1 MARNYYE
8 ILNVSYKASAQEIKV
23 AFRLLAKKYH
33 PDKNPGNQE
42 MEDHFKSISEA
53 YLILSDPNKKAN
65 YDWNLYQKYVINTQG
80 KAVYRP
86 KTVYQRPRYHPNP
99 FYRYAKYTYS
109 KKVKRQGAIFVI
121 CLALVVIIIPLGL
134 EIFSAERH
142 FDNGLAYYKTGNYF
156 AAINSLEQS
165 FRPFGLRNLE
175 ASMLAS
181 KIVIYKYNDFSYA
194 LKYIEIG
201 LNAADNDND
210 FGELYYLRALCQKN
224 IHQTKKA
231 LKNFQKSLKY
241 NPHSD
246 STLLELGELNAFI
259 FNNYPK
265 ALQHFDKIDHTSNF
279 YKEAYFGKGYCF
291 FHLQELTTSL
301 NYFEEFIKYD
311 DSGGMPFYFKGLIQ
325 LKLGRLSEAC
335 KSLKKAS
342 SMGVMEAE
350 NLVITKCPKVIF
362 RTDF

>member
-33 PDKNPGNQE
+33 PDKNPGNPE
-42 MEDHFKSISEA
+42 IEEHFKRITEA
-53 YLILSDPNKKAN
+53 YLTLSDPDKKAN
-65 YDWNLYQKYVINTQG
+65 YDWNLYRKYAINTQG

-99 FYRYAKYTYS
+99 FFTNRRYTYS
-109 KKVKRQGAIFVI
+109 KKVKRQGAIFVV
-121 CLALVVIIIPLGL
+121 CLALVVVGFPLGL
-134 EIFSAERH
+134 EIFSAEKH
-142 FDNGLAYYKTGNYF
+142 FDDGLAYYKTGNYF
-156 AAINSLEQS
+156 AAMNSLEQS

-181 KIVIYKYNDFSYA
+181 KIVIYKYHDFSYA
-194 LKYIEIG
+194 LKYIDIG
-201 LNAADNDND
+201 LNAADNDKEL
-210 FGELYYLRALCQKN
+210 GELYYLKALCQKH
-224 IHQTKKA
+224 IHKTKKA
-231 LKNFQKSLKY
+231 LENFQESLKY

-246 STLLELGELNAFI
+246 STFLELGELYAFI
-259 FNNYPK
+259 FNDYPK
-265 ALQHFDKIDHTSNF
+265 ALQHFDKIDHTSDF
-279 YKEAYFGKGYCF
+279 YKEAYFGKGYCS
-291 FHLQELTTSL
+291 FHLHKLTTAM
-301 NYFEEFIKYD
+301 NYFDEFIKYD
-311 DSGGMPFYFKGLIQ
+311 DSGGMPYYFKGLIQ
-325 LKLGRLSEAC
+325 LKLGKQSEAC
-335 KSLKKAS
+335 KSLRKAS